1 MAYVERM
8 TTKNQTQA
16 VSVQDGCEKLYK
28 LSASS
33 LRRYVAYVYAKN
45 EEDAYDVA
53 RIEDAWEDL
62 MDQADWEYDN
72 AEIVSEKGE

>member
-1 MAYVERM
+1 M
-8 TTKNQTQA
+8 TTIQKLEKISLKMAHA
-16 VSVQDGCEKLYK
+16 VKLYK

-53 RIEDAWEDL
+53 RVQDAWEDL

>member
-1 MAYVERM
+1 M
-8 TTKNQTQA
+8 TTKTNTQA
-16 VSVQDGCEKLYK
+16 ASVKDGCEKLYK